1 MMDIYFVKLG
11 NERDIQETGA
21 YSYLFEVVFSGK
33 AITDYFSVWLFVIF
47 SDSIQTLLLTF
58 LSP

>member
-33 AITDYFSVWLFVIF
+33 AITD
-47 SDSIQTLLLTF
+47 
-58 LSP
+58 